1 MRRTSSISWLLTVLA
16 LSALGLGLL
25 SLPDDF
31 SRPIR
36 LVARDVSGPGQT
48 VTGICVGWG
57 RSGWLA
63 FREWQA
69 RRGDLEILKQQ
80 LAAAKQQ
87 NIQYQQQLTN
97 SRQQLQQVTLQAKV
111 AASQSSEPLFRA
123 ELVEAR
129 VLGEETVALAE
140 GRKLLDV
147 GTAQGVGEKLL
158 VVEPGR
164 ATLDVGADL
173 GLTIHQPVF
182 SGEIVVGRTAM
193 CGAYTS
199 SLQSVSD
206 AKFQAPVQIMRKT
219 EAGLQPGPE
228 GILEGTG
235 KNLCRL
241 TGVWHSE
248 AVEVGDEVYTPASDP
263 LLPHPMFYGRV
274 VRAEPKEGMPY
285 WEVDV
290 EPAAKSLRLT
300 FVRVLKPTENR
311 ARIAAN

>member
-1 MRRTSSISWLLTVLA
+1 MLTVLA

-31 SRPIR
+31 SQPIR
-36 LVARDVSGPGQT
+36 LVARDVSRPGQT
-48 VTGICVGWG
+48 VTRICVGWG
-57 RSGWLA
+57 RSGWIA

-69 RRGDLEILKQQ
+69 RLGDLKHLKQE
-80 LAAAKQQ
+80 LEAARQQ
-87 NIQYQQQLTN
+87 NRQYQQQLTD
-97 SRQQLQQVTLQAKV
+97 SRRQLQQATVQAQV
-111 AASQSSEPLFRA
+111 AASQSSEPLFQA

-129 VLGEETVALAE
+129 VLGEETVALGS
-140 GRKLLDV
+140 GRKVLGV
-147 GTAQGVGEKLL
+147 GTSQGVGENLL

-193 CGAYTS
+193 CGGYTS
-199 SLQSVSD
+199 SLQAVSD
-206 AKFQAPVQIMRKT
+206 VKFQGPAQIMRKT

-228 GILEGTG
+228 GILEGAG

-241 TGVWHSE
+241 SGVWHSE

-274 VRAEPKEGMPY
+274 VRAEPKEGMRY
-285 WEVDV
+285 WEIDV

-300 FVRVLKPTENR
+300 FVRVLKPKENR